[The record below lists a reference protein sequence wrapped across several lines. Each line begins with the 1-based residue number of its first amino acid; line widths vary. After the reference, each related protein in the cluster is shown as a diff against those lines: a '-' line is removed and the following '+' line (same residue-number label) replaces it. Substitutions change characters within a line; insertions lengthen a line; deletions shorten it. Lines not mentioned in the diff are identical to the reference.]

1 MSEEDLNEKDQ
12 ELLSEPM
19 IKKITFLMHKYADQ
33 RHEDYK
39 EVQKKCKKKFAYS
52 NLAKMPI
59 MEGHAM
65 ITKLIELTGGEEEE
79 KKAEQK
85 EITKD
90 DTTKKAE
97 KKEET
102 KDQEKGTPQ
111 DEDLVTSTMRKAARA
126 AVDITLK
133 EVVEKEVPVQ
143 GLGSFVLEICKVIF
157 EAKMTE
163 EASE

>member
-1 MSEEDLNEKDQ
+1 
-12 ELLSEPM
+12 M

-52 NLAKMPI
+52 NLAKMPA

-65 ITKLIELTGGEEEE
+65 ITKLIELTGGEEEK
-79 KKAEQK
+79 KKA
-85 EITKD
+85 
-90 DTTKKAE
+90 
-97 KKEET
+97 ET
-102 KDQEKGTPQ
+102 KDQEKGQ
-111 DEDLVTSTMRKAARA
+111 DDDLVTSTMRKAARA

-143 GLGSFVLEICKVIF
+143 GLGGFVLEICKVLF
-157 EAKMTE
+157 EAKMRE
-163 EASE
+163 EGNE

>member
-1 MSEEDLNEKDQ
+1 MSDEIIDDKDPFSEEKKEEDRITE
-12 ELLSEPM
+12 SM

-52 NLAKMPI
+52 NLAKMPA

-65 ITKLIELTGGEEEE
+65 ITKLIELTGGEEEK
-79 KKAEQK
+79 KKA
-85 EITKD
+85 
-90 DTTKKAE
+90 
-97 KKEET
+97 ET
-102 KDQEKGTPQ
+102 KDQEKGQ
-111 DEDLVTSTMRKAARA
+111 DDDLVTSTMRKAARA

-143 GLGSFVLEICKVIF
+143 GLGGFVLEICKVLF
-157 EAKMTE
+157 EAKMRE